1 MRRKDDIME
10 KASLEDEILD
20 LVLEQK
26 KEHPSMD
33 VPSGYFSSLEERL
46 KTIPAVA
53 PLGAKAPT
61 EVPVPLFGRED
72 EGRNVVR
79 MPLWNRV
86 KPYVSIA
93 AAFLV
98 MVAVGNSLLRLTTR
112 GGATG
117 EDAVDQLAYIT
128 GSTNPYY
135 LYMQEDILDEAGD
148 QDDLSIEDLEEYLI
162 SSGISVEHLSYM
174 ANNYEAR

>member
-1 MRRKDDIME
+1 M
-10 KASLEDEILD
+10 
-20 LVLEQK
+20 
-26 KEHPSMD
+26 
-33 VPSGYFSSLEERL
+33 EERL
-46 KTIPAVA
+46 KAIPAVTQ
-53 PLGAKAPT
+53 LGAKAPS
-61 EVPVPLFGRED
+61 EVPVPLFDAED
-72 EGRNVVR
+72 DSGKVVR
-79 MPLWNRV
+79 MPLWNRI

-98 MVAVGNSLLRLTTR
+98 MVTVGNSLLRLSTDR
-112 GGATG
+112 GAAV

-135 LYMQEDILDEAGD
+135 LYMQEDLLDEGD
-148 QDDLSIEDLEEYLI
+148 ETEDLSIEDLEEYLI